1 MMIKRIN
8 LKAILSVGVG
18 LFILYTSGF
27 GTFPILINRPL
38 FLCLLLV
45 LGVITVPAFKESRL
59 RPLGIFI
66 DVVISA
72 IIIAACVRIMY
83 SHDTLMTSIPFA
95 DITDIVLAC
104 GFILTII
111 ELCRRTIG
119 WVFTSLIIFS
129 LIYIFMGEHLSGAFS
144 TSSFSLIQL
153 TEIIYL
159 SERGIW
165 GSLVGISATYLA
177 VFIMFAGFIINTG
190 AGQSFLDIATR
201 LGGSSVGGAAKVAT
215 IASAFFG
222 MLAGSSV
229 ANVATTGSVT
239 IPMMRRLKYPP
250 AFAGA
255 VEAVASTGG
264 QLTPPILGAAAFIIA
279 EYIGISYW
287 AVAKAAILPA
297 VLFYFGVFVAV
308 QTVATRLNLSKVD
321 KEDIPSWP
329 QALALERTLPLVFG
343 MSGLIGGV
351 INGNSLVRAVFFGI
365 IGIVI
370 AHIIVTIFLQ
380 KKPFMSIFPGLW
392 KAFIGTGNGL
402 VFVVILLAG
411 AQILVSVINLSGLSV
426 TISHFI
432 SNMAGGNLLLLG
444 ILTAIVCLILGM
456 GLPTIAAY
464 VLVAAMMVGPL
475 TAAGVPELSAHM
487 FVMYY
492 ACLSAITPPVCVA
505 VFIAAGLA
513 ETKWGDVAL
522 YALRLGGITYL
533 IPFIFLFFPALLGKG
548 SFFEILITFLLSLV
562 GVYIVA
568 SLLGGRWRKSTSS
581 QPIKNN
587 GVGHE

>member
-1 MMIKRIN
+1 MPKQATLI
-8 LKAILSVGVG
+8 AVLSVAIG

-38 FLCLLLV
+38 FLCLMLL
-45 LGVITVPAFKESRL
+45 LGVVTVPAFRGSSL
-59 RPLGIFI
+59 RAIG
-66 DVVISA
+66 VVVDLALSA
-72 IIIAACVRIMY
+72 IIIAACARIMY
-83 SHDTLMTSIPFA
+83 QHDMLMTSIPFA
-95 DITDIVLAC
+95 DTLDIVLAS
-104 GFILTII
+104 GLVLVII

-119 WVFTSLIIFS
+119 WVFTSLIVVS
-129 LIYIFMGEHLSGAFS
+129 LIYILMGEHLSGAFS
-144 TSSFSLIQL
+144 TSPFSLIQL

-190 AGQSFLDIATR
+190 AGQSFIDIATR
-201 LGGSSVGGAAKVAT
+201 LGGSSPGGAAKIATVA
-215 IASAFFG
+215 SGFFG

-229 ANVATTGSVT
+229 ANVATTGSIT
-239 IPMMRRLKYPP
+239 IPMMRRLNYPP

-287 AVAKAAILPA
+287 AVAKAALLPA
-297 VLFYFGVFVAV
+297 ILFYFGVYVAIHATAIRYNLA
-308 QTVATRLNLSKVD
+308 TVA
-321 KEDIPSWP
+321 KEDIPTWP
-329 QALALERTLPLVFG
+329 QALNLERTLPLLL
-343 MSGLIGGV
+343 GLGGLTGGV
-351 INGNSLVRAVFFGI
+351 INGNSLVRAVFY
-365 IGIVI
+365 GIVGVVV
-370 AHIIVTIFLQ
+370 AHIIVVLVIQ
-380 KKPFMSIFPGLW
+380 RKPFKAIFPGLW
-392 KAFIGTGNGL
+392 KGFMETGHGL

-432 SNMAGGNLLLLG
+432 SSIAGGNLLALG
-444 ILTAIVCLILGM
+444 VLTAIVCLILGM

-487 FVMYY
+487 FVMFY

-513 ETKWGDVAL
+513 GTPWGAVASQS
-522 YALRLGGITYL
+522 LRLGGICYV
-533 IPFIFLFFPALLGKG
+533 IPFIFLFYPAILLDGDF
-548 SFFEILITFLLSLV
+548 SEIVTTFLVSLG
-562 GVYIVA
+562 GVYLLA
-568 SLLGGRWRKSTSS
+568 SLLGGRWLKRPATCVAERDGA
-581 QPIKNN
+581 NC
-587 GVGHE
+587 E

>member
-1 MMIKRIN
+1 MLEKIN
-8 LKAILSVGVG
+8 LKAILSVGIG

-38 FLCLLLV
+38 FLCLLLL
-45 LGVITVPAFKESRL
+45 LGVLTVPAFKMSAL
-59 RPLGIFI
+59 RPLGIAI
-66 DVVISA
+66 DLMLAGVIVAS
-72 IIIAACVRIMY
+72 CVRIIY
-83 SHDTLMTSIPFA
+83 SHDELMTGIPFA
-95 DITDIVLAC
+95 DNTDIFLAC
-104 GFILTII
+104 GLVVAII
-111 ELCRRTIG
+111 ELCRRSIG
-119 WVFTSLIIFS
+119 WVFTALIAVS
-129 LIYIFMGEHLSGAFS
+129 LIYIFIGEHLSGTFS
-144 TSSFSLIQL
+144 TSSFSIIQL

-190 AGQSFLDIATR
+190 AGQSFIDIATR
-201 LGGSSVGGAAKVAT
+201 LGGSSPGGAAKIATVA
-215 IASAFFG
+215 SGFFG

-229 ANVATTGSVT
+229 ANVATTGSIT
-239 IPMMRRLKYPP
+239 IPMMRRLNYPP

-279 EYIGISYW
+279 EYVGISYW
-287 AVAKAAILPA
+287 AVAKAAIIPA
-297 VLFYFGVFVAV
+297 TLFYFGVYASVHAVAV
-308 QTVATRLNLSKVD
+308 RHNLSTVHK
-321 KEDIPSWP
+321 KDIPTWP
-329 QALALERTLPLVFG
+329 QALALERTLPLLFG
-343 MSGLIGGV
+343 LGGLAGGV

-365 IGIVI
+365 VGIVS
-370 AHIIVTIFLQ
+370 AHVIVTLYLQ
-380 KKPFMSIFPGLW
+380 RKPFKAIFPGLW
-392 KAFIGTGNGL
+392 KGFMETGHGL

-432 SNMAGGNLLLLG
+432 SAIAGDNVLALG
-444 ILTAIVCLILGM
+444 VLTAVVCLILGM

-464 VLVAAMMVGPL
+464 VLVAAMMVAPL
-475 TAAGVPELSAHM
+475 KAAGIPELSAHM

-513 ETKWGDVAL
+513 ESRWGAVAG

-533 IPFIFLFFPALLGKG
+533 IPFLFLFYPAILLEG
-548 SFFEILITFLLSLV
+548 SVTEIAVTFVVSLI
-562 GVYIVA
+562 GVYFIA
-568 SLLGGRWRKSTSS
+568 SFLGGRWLRRPVAIPAKKDGI
-581 QPIKNN
+581 QI
-587 GVGHE
+587 